1 MKREGIHGLIQYLN
15 KTTNNATNTQV
26 AKAIFTNRDK
36 INEISLEKLAG
47 DNYLSQASVSR
58 FIKNQ
63 GYKNINEYRWDFI
76 AGQQM
81 LRLNAFNN
89 KKVIISKN
97 NEEIKNDVK
106 QSLQDAFNDIDKL
119 DMTALER
126 LVKIIN
132 NYKQVLFIGSEFS
145 LANIY
150 LVQLEMVQYGINAYS
165 YNDPIIMAENL
176 RSLKEDTL
184 IICISTSG
192 QWYNAPSTKEIRDI
206 LFSLN
211 NPKILLTCITQH
223 TDEAKFDYIYK
234 FGNQRNDEISGY
246 IQLTYFIP
254 IFRNMYIRYI
264 D

>member
-106 QSLQDAFNDIDKL
+106 QSLQNAFNDIDKL

-132 NYKQVLFIGSEFS
+132 NYKQVLLLVLNFHWLIFI
-145 LANIY
+145 
-150 LVQLEMVQYGINAYS
+150 
-165 YNDPIIMAENL
+165 
-176 RSLKEDTL
+176 
-184 IICISTSG
+184 
-192 QWYNAPSTKEIRDI
+192 
-206 LFSLN
+206 
-211 NPKILLTCITQH
+211 
-223 TDEAKFDYIYK
+223 
-234 FGNQRNDEISGY
+234 
-246 IQLTYFIP
+246 
-254 IFRNMYIRYI
+254 
-264 D
+264 

>member
-106 QSLQDAFNDIDKL
+106 QSLQNAFNDIDKL

-206 LFSLN
+206 FLPALHSILMKQSLIISINLAISVMMKLAVISSLLILFQSLE
-211 NPKILLTCITQH
+211 ICIFVTS
-223 TDEAKFDYIYK
+223 TSSFS
-234 FGNQRNDEISGY
+234 F
-246 IQLTYFIP
+246 
-254 IFRNMYIRYI
+254 
-264 D
+264 

>member
-1 MKREGIHGLIQYLN
+1 
-15 KTTNNATNTQV
+15 
-26 AKAIFTNRDK
+26 
-36 INEISLEKLAG
+36 
-47 DNYLSQASVSR
+47 
-58 FIKNQ
+58 
-63 GYKNINEYRWDFI
+63 
-76 AGQQM
+76 M

-106 QSLQDAFNDIDKL
+106 QSLQNAFNDIDKL

-176 RSLKEDTL
+176 WSLERRYPNYL
-184 IICISTSG
+184 YQY
-192 QWYNAPSTKEIRDI
+192 QWSMVQCSFN
-206 LFSLN
+206 
-211 NPKILLTCITQH
+211 
-223 TDEAKFDYIYK
+223 
-234 FGNQRNDEISGY
+234 
-246 IQLTYFIP
+246 
-254 IFRNMYIRYI
+254 
-264 D
+264 

>member
-1 MKREGIHGLIQYLN
+1 
-15 KTTNNATNTQV
+15 
-26 AKAIFTNRDK
+26 
-36 INEISLEKLAG
+36 
-47 DNYLSQASVSR
+47 
-58 FIKNQ
+58 
-63 GYKNINEYRWDFI
+63 
-76 AGQQM
+76 
-81 LRLNAFNN
+81 
-89 KKVIISKN
+89 
-97 NEEIKNDVK
+97 
-106 QSLQDAFNDIDKL
+106 
-119 DMTALER
+119 
-126 LVKIIN
+126 
-132 NYKQVLFIGSEFS
+132 